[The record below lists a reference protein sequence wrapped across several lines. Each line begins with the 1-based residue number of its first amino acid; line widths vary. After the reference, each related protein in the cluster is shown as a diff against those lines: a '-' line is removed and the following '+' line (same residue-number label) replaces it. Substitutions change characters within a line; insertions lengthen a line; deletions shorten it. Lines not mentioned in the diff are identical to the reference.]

1 MGGVLIRGRH
11 ASVRIIDS
19 ESHLVQNLLGNGIE
33 GHLIPCQFLRRV
45 ADVLGGVLDSSAHTL
60 EL

>member
-1 MGGVLIRGRH
+1 MGRVLIRGRH
-11 ASVRIIDS
+11 ASVRIVDS
-19 ESHLVQNLLGNGIE
+19 ESHLVQNSLGNGIE
-33 GHLIPCQFLRRV
+33 GHPVPCQFLCRV